1 MRTNGKASSVFFLLH
16 SLSLLRVALCL
27 LSLTSLPVL
36 LCCSVKTDPFLVCRA
51 YEHELYALQTLE
63 SKFASLMSALL
74 KDLES
79 SESKRMTAT
88 KATLLDSL
96 LAQKAVLEHT
106 VKFTD
111 NALQT
116 VRAIDPAADIRE
128 FTFAADL
135 YLPPNANAANSA
147 AAGSHSPSALAAA
160 DAASAVSATPGSG
173 IASSDVRA
181 LRAHSQTEQAASD
194 LAKETPVVAFLQAAP
209 VRDPYALARVYA
221 HEIEKE
227 GSLLRQGTVFKSNWK
242 PCHAVVTASGFLHV
256 FADRAPKSS
265 PRSSLFLGEASVDSV
280 EGCVI
285 QLRFAS
291 KGGLFSSPTTLQFKA
306 ENADQQAEWVVHM
319 QKHQAAA
326 GGGNSSPS
334 SPSSAGAAAGAA
346 EPQPASPRSPAA
358 YAVEAPAPV
367 AAAGSAVPAASGNLS
382 RKSSSVA

>member
-1 MRTNGKASSVFFLLH
+1 M
-16 SLSLLRVALCL
+16 
-27 LSLTSLPVL
+27 
-36 LCCSVKTDPFLVCRA
+36 KTDPFLVCRA
-51 YEHELYALQTLE
+51 YEHELYTLQTLE

-74 KDLES
+74 KDLET
-79 SESKRMTAT
+79 SENKRMLAT
-88 KATLLDSL
+88 KATLLDNL

-135 YLPPNANAANSA
+135 YLPPNSA
-147 AAGSHSPSALAAA
+147 AAASNTGASASTTNALAAA
-160 DAASAVSATPGSG
+160 DAASAVSGAPGSG
-173 IASSDVRA
+173 VASSDVRA

-242 PCHAVVTASGFLHV
+242 PCHAVVTASGFLHL
-256 FADRAPKSS
+256 FADKAPKSS
-265 PRSSLFLGEASVDSV
+265 PRSSLFLGDASVENL

-285 QLRFAS
+285 QLRFSS
-291 KGGLFSSPTTLQFKA
+291 KGGLFSSPTIMQFKA
-306 ENADQQAEWVVHM
+306 ENPDQQAEWSVHM
-319 QKHQAAA
+319 QKHQASASGA
-326 GGGNSSPS
+326 QSPTSPS
-334 SPSSAGAAAGAA
+334 SGAAPAAAGAA
-346 EPQPASPRSPAA
+346 DPQPASPRSPAA
-358 YAVEAPAPV
+358 YAVEAPAAQAP
-367 AAAGSAVPAASGNLS
+367 AAAAAAPAAPAHGS